1 MNTIDEVEVWV
12 TQDGLGRAAVARR
25 LDGLFCI
32 YVHWKFAPE
41 VIAASNLRVPQDY
54 ATNWLDDHTPI
65 AKLYEDIDPKAGFYG
80 ALEDARRAV
89 RSLPGFTQAYLKP

>member
-1 MNTIDEVEVWV
+1 MNTVDEVEVWV

-25 LDGLFCI
+25 PDGLFCI

-41 VIAASNLRVPQDY
+41 VIAVSNLRVPRGY

-65 AKLYEDIDPKAGFYG
+65 AKLYEDIDPEAEIYG

-89 RSLPGFTQAYLKP
+89 RSLPGFTEASLKA